1 MSYYMNMSSFNEGEQ
16 AEAHKKKKAEEKE
29 DIAVNHVSRIR
40 KLDNNTYGDKQTAH
54 NPNRDKSKIKDDSKR
69 FIKANKMVDKNVDS
83 EDYEWGYRAYAQ
95 DATNRH
101 MRRHPKQYQECGIFS
116 EVTFLNEGFNN

>member
-1 MSYYMNMSSFNEGEQ
+1 MLIENR
-16 AEAHKKKKAEEKE
+16 KKEKEKE

-40 KLDNNTYGDKQTAH
+40 KLDNDTYGDKQTAH
-54 NPNRDKSKIKDDSKR
+54 NPNRNKSKIIDDSKR
-69 FIKANKMVDKNVDS
+69 FIKANKMADKNIS
-83 EDYEWGYRAYAQ
+83 EDHELGYRAYAS

-116 EVTFLNEGFNN
+116 EVTFLDEI